1 MKIAEYQQMMD
12 YLTGPRE
19 RFSNGGSVE
28 GEKLIS
34 SLKKK
39 KDSLGRPN
47 ISEYQEKLK
56 ILKEIQEKQYIN
68 PKTKKPFTPK
78 EWLELQPSSRTKFRD
93 PVTFL
98 KKKREYQKAYME
110 KKKKDPKFKEK
121 FLTKKKELYY
131 RTERKKPKFTQ
142 IEKGYAALMEERNRL
157 LNYIYMAS
165 KDNPNYKEIIKDG
178 RFVGMKDKQNG
189 VNYYEAGYEGKLGK
203 NSKLITSHPN
213 FKNTQDL
220 LKLAR
225 EFKTSLPNKAIS
237 SYFSSYERVPTL
249 AEMQNFLQA
258 DPRFVSKM
266 SPQYFKTNPLHLH
279 HQISMTESPTE
290 KISLLLQDRNDQA
303 GKKMIEFK
311 KGNITEKQLNSD
323 LKKLNTR
330 YYINNKPIGAE
341 ETLPKTQLKTAK
353 TQVTKLFNKRLA
365 ENPKLIEEMTKI
377 LGIVGCGSDR
387 LPSQTG
393 GNPTQECIARGAE
406 KINNPKLIK
415 KGAEARNAANFLNK
429 AAKIGR
435 TVMKFGVI
443 PEAIFVAG
451 ESLVRMGMGDT
462 LSESLLRASDYLLPG
477 NQTKM
482 ADKSKFER
490 TVGPENALTIMRA
503 RDYKNAQTNLQNM
516 IAQRDQNQMVLDDSE
531 FGYTSTIN
539 SRDQLTLDN
548 ERIKKAQADLKAKF
562 QPEAVT
568 DKAAALESDAIDIAG
583 TNNIFKKIGVAARN
597 AKVDDI
603 ETLAAPEQQ
612 QKGTAPPMLT
622 NKDLAD
628 VFITDEFLQKEKDE
642 RFDGYAPE
650 YTKENV
656 LNFYRGMKP
665 EELQGQDNILNQAYF
680 QTVFGDARR
689 SDANRERLFGTQR
702 DFFGGTVEG
711 RETPTNRFADFKLGM
726 YAGGGIAKLAGKSS
740 GPAPEKGPTS
750 QGLAFFKNNGRKL

>member
-19 RFSNGGSVE
+19 KFSNGGSVE